1 MAEKKKPRSLTEQDR
16 VRMRALYE
24 TGMYPAAE
32 LGRLFDVTS
41 RWVRMLIKQEGWA
54 IGATAAIVRKRTAER
69 IEATEEAIEEA
80 VATNVAI
87 IREHQRIGMRGRDL
101 GLKMLAELE
110 DTMENLPKLQ
120 ELIELATKDDE
131 IPKLRNQMMH
141 RTSTNARAV
150 ALRDLASAT
159 KTWIDIERTA
169 FNLDGQRDDDPEK
182 WPDERINARI
192 ADLLG
197 TARVAEAVGD
207 EEEAG

>member
-1 MAEKKKPRSLTEQDR
+1 MTEKKKPRSLTEKDR

-32 LGRLFDVTS
+32 LGRLFDITG
-41 RWVRMLIKQEGWA
+41 RWVRELIRKEGWA
-54 IGATAAIVRKRTAER
+54 VGATAAIVRKRTAER
-69 IEATEEAIEEA
+69 IEATEEAIEKRSPPTSRSSRAPEDRHA
-80 VATNVAI
+80 LARPGLEDA
-87 IREHQRIGMRGRDL
+87 RRARGHD
-101 GLKMLAELE
+101 GEPAEDAELI
-110 DTMENLPKLQ
+110 D
-120 ELIELATKDDE
+120 LATKDDE
-131 IPKLRNQMMH
+131 TPKLRAQLMH

-182 WPDERINARI
+182 WPDERIDARI

-197 TARVAEAVGD
+197 TARVAQAVGD